1 MLDRPGTLE
10 GAKLG
15 DHRMFSCHAVEPTE
29 GGKKKGAH
37 TCAPVVVLIR
47 RSVEDEDGQEIISSR
62 QRAR

>member
-29 GGKKKGAH
+29 GGQIKGGTH
-37 TCAPVVVLIR
+37 MCTCGGLNSEISR
-47 RSVEDEDGQEIISSR
+47 R
-62 QRAR
+62 